1 MKQVSYYILFIF
13 AVVTLY
19 GFAFT
24 NMDDEEPKGKKVFV
38 DSKCVG
44 CHSVESQGIVSKS
57 KKKNIIDFSNYGD
70 SINVEF
76 VKQFLKKE
84 VKKDD
89 VAHPVAFKGSDE
101 ELADLIAW
109 FSTLKKPAEE
119 VKEGN

>member
-13 AVVTLY
+13 TIVMLY

-24 NMDDEEPKGKKVFV
+24 SIDDEEPKGKKIFV

-57 KKKNIIDFSNYGD
+57 KKKNIVDFSNYGETMD
-70 SINVEF
+70 AEF
-76 VKQFLKKE
+76 VKQYLRKE

-89 VAHPVAFKGSDE
+89 VAHSIAFKGSDE

-109 FSTLKKPAEE
+109 FSSLKKPAEE
-119 VKEGN
+119 VKEEN